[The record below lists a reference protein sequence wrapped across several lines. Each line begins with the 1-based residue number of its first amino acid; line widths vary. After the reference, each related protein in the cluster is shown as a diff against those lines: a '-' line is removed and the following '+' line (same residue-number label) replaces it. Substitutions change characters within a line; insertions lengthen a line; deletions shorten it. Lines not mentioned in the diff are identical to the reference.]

1 MLTLLSI
8 KDFTL
13 IKNLEIEFNSGFTVL
28 TGETGAGKS
37 ILLDAITL
45 ALGGRGDP
53 HWIRHGCDRCEII
66 ASFTIEDLPFVKEWL
81 QIHELESDNEC
92 IIRRILN
99 HDGRTRGMINGT
111 NVPIQSLKELGQI
124 LLHIHGQHEQ
134 YALFKREYLRLLLDR
149 YANHSD
155 LLKTVQ
161 QDFYAWQQIQRE
173 INTLQTDND
182 TQKIEFLQFQVQ
194 ELQRLS
200 LTLDELTSLE
210 QSHKRLS
217 NIGQLQEYYQRAII
231 CLREGEETNVFKL
244 LHQAQQAITLALPV
258 ESRLKNVIDL
268 LANAEIHCQE
278 ALNEIEDHLQQLD
291 LDPSALQKVEQRL
304 SDIYQI
310 ARKYRVKANEIP
322 ALLQSLQSEL
332 DSLQH
337 ADQRKNI
344 LQEKLLKAAQVYQ
357 QSAAILTN
365 SRQNTALKLSQSVT
379 QYMRKLGMTGGQFQ
393 IHITPIEHFSAQG
406 VDQVEFL
413 VTANPGQPLQALHKV
428 ASGGE
433 LARINLAIQ
442 VVTAQRG
449 NTPSLIFD
457 EVDVGIGGGVAEIVG
472 KLMRDIGN
480 KAQVLSV
487 THLPQVAAKGH
498 HHLQVTK
505 QQIKKETLINVTYL
519 SESEKIQ
526 ELARMLGGL
535 KITAQTLAHAREM
548 LTAD

>member
-1 MLTLLSI
+1 MLTLLSL

-53 HWIRHGCDRCEII
+53 HWIRHGCERCEIT
-66 ASFTIEDLPFVKEWL
+66 ASFSIEDLPLVKEWL
-81 QIHELESDNEC
+81 QAHELESDNEC
-92 IIRRILN
+92 IVRRILN
-99 HDGRTRGMINGT
+99 QDGRTRGMINGT
-111 NVPIQSLKELGQI
+111 NVPIQSLKELGQL

-134 YALFKREYLRLLLDR
+134 YALFKREHLRLLLDR

-173 INTLQTDND
+173 INSIHTDND
-182 TQKIEFLQFQVQ
+182 THKIEFLQFQVQ

-200 LTLDELTSLE
+200 LTLDELTNLE

-217 NIGQLQEYYQRAII
+217 NIGQLQEYYQRAIH
-231 CLREGEETNVFKL
+231 CLREGEETNVLKL
-244 LHQAQQAITLALPV
+244 IHQAQQAITLALPV
-258 ESRLKNVIDL
+258 ESRLKNTLDL

-278 ALNEIEDHLQQLD
+278 ALTELDDHLQQLD
-291 LDPSALQKVEQRL
+291 LNPSALQKAEQRL
-304 SDIYQI
+304 NDIYQI
-310 ARKYRVKANEIP
+310 ARKYRVKANEVP
-322 ALLQSLQSEL
+322 ALLQHLQSEL

-337 ADQRKNI
+337 ADKRKSI
-344 LQEKLLKAAQVYQ
+344 LQEKLAKAAQVYQ
-357 QSAAILTN
+357 QGTAILTK
-365 SRQNTALKLSQSVT
+365 SRQNTAQKLSQSVT

-393 IHITPIEHFSAQG
+393 IEITPQEHFSAQG

-413 VTANPGQPLQALHKV
+413 VTANPGQPLQALQKV

-472 KLMRDIGN
+472 QLMRDIGN
-480 KAQVLSV
+480 QAQVLSV

-505 QQIKKETLINVTYL
+505 QQIKKETQVNVTYL
-519 SESEKIQ
+519 SEPEKIQ

-535 KITAQTLAHAREM
+535 KITAQTLAHAKEM
-548 LTAD
+548 LTTN